1 MKHSFHIQSKSGR
14 RLLAGLFSAMILL
27 PMTSCE
33 DFLNTG
39 SSYFS
44 DSTLDNPSDTLY
56 SVVGIINKL
65 QGLSDRTILLGE
77 LRGDLSDVTEGAN
90 SDLLEIAMFN
100 VSDNNQYNAP
110 HDYYAVI
117 NNCNYFL
124 ANVDIDMKNNR
135 NEYVFRKEYAV
146 VKAYRA
152 WTYLQLA
159 LNYGKV
165 PLVTEPILT
174 QEEAD
179 REYPKMGIQEI
190 CEYFIDDLQGLE
202 SIEMPSYG
210 TIRNTDSRLFYFPIY
225 VLLGDLNLWA
235 GNYKEAAM
243 NYYSY
248 LNTRNGANV
257 GAPINTNYIMWSAND
272 LRWKSKTSSMSG
284 SGEVYT
290 ASSELVTMF
299 PGDSIPSENQYSRLN
314 DYFNSTPNN
323 EYIASV
329 APSQSLIDLSASQ
342 MYCHLTSTSDIIY
355 PPATLE
361 GLDKGDLRL
370 SSTWS
375 EADYRGVLGA
385 TGATSTKMVSNSKYD
400 SRNVRLY
407 RRTMVYLRL
416 AEALNRAGYPR
427 FAFQI
432 LSKGVNNTVIEN
444 EVIPYYAESDA
455 AWLSQFSFPNNQYVL
470 RIKASASDE
479 NTYGIHSNGSG
490 WTEYNEYY
498 VFPDD
503 TTLTAE
509 ARLAYQIE
517 KVEDLIMDEE
527 ALEFAFEGHRY
538 YDLMRVALR
547 RGEPAYLAN
556 HVYAR
561 RGASKEAEMRSF
573 ITKDLTDVNN
583 WYLSWNGEIGINY

>member
-1 MKHSFHIQSKSGR
+1 MKHSFYIQSKQGR
-14 RLLAGLFSAMILL
+14 SILAGLISAMMLL

-33 DFLNTG
+33 DFLNTE

-65 QGLSDRTILLGE
+65 QSLSDRTILLGE
-77 LRGDLSDVTEGAN
+77 LRGDLSDVTDGAN

-100 VSDNNQYNAP
+100 VSDDNQYNAP

-117 NNCNYFL
+117 NNCNYYL

-174 QEEAD
+174 QEEANRD
-179 REYPKMGIQEI
+179 YPKMGIEEI
-190 CEYFIDDLQGLE
+190 CQYFIDDLQGLE
-202 SIEMPSYG
+202 TIGVPGYG
-210 TIRNTDSRLFYFPIY
+210 TIRDTDSRLFYFPIY

-257 GAPINTNYIMWSAND
+257 GAPINMNYSMWSADD
-272 LRWKSKTSSMSG
+272 LQWKMKSLRSQGTTETYNTM
-284 SGEVYT
+284 T
-290 ASSELVTMF
+290 ELVTMF

-314 DYFNSTPNN
+314 DYFNSNQNN
-323 EYIASV
+323 NNKVSITAS
-329 APSQSLIDLSASQ
+329 QKLRDLSAAQ
-342 MYCHLTSTSDIIY
+342 VYCHMTSASNIIY

-361 GLDKGDLRL
+361 GLDRGDLRL
-370 SSTWS
+370 GTNFS
-375 EADYRGVLGA
+375 EMQRANSAVNL
-385 TGATSTKMVSNSKYD
+385 SNKLVSNSKYT

-407 RRTMVYLRL
+407 RRTMVYLRM

-427 FAFQI
+427 FAFHI
-432 LSKGVNNTVIEN
+432 LSTGVNNSVIES

-455 AWLSQFSFPNNQYVL
+455 AWLRQFNFPNNQYVL
-470 RIKASASDE
+470 RTKAEAADE

-503 TTLTAE
+503 PTLTGE

-547 RGEPAYLAN
+547 RGEPAYLAD

-561 RGASKEAEMRSF
+561 RGASNVGEMRSF
-573 ITKDLTDVNN
+573 ITKDLTEVAN
-583 WYLSWNGEIGINY
+583 WYISWNGEIGFNY

>member
-1 MKHSFHIQSKSGR
+1 MKHSFHIQSKQGR
-14 RLLAGLFSAMILL
+14 RILAGLISAMILL

-33 DFLNTG
+33 DFLNTE

-65 QGLSDRTILLGE
+65 QSLSDRTILLGE
-77 LRGDLSDVTEGAN
+77 LRGDLSDVTDGAN

-117 NNCNYFL
+117 NNCNYYL
-124 ANVDIDMKNNR
+124 ANVDIEMKNNR
-135 NEYVFRKEYAV
+135 NEYVFLKEYAV

-174 QEEAD
+174 QEEAERD
-179 REYPKMGIQEI
+179 YPKMEIQEI

-202 SIEMPSYG
+202 TIEMPGYG

-243 NYYSY
+243 NYYNY

-257 GAPINTNYIMWSAND
+257 GAPINMNYSMWSADD
-272 LRWKSKTSSMSG
+272 LRWEMKQLRLQGGNETYS
-284 SGEVYT
+284 T
-290 ASSELVTMF
+290 ATELVTMF
-299 PGDSIPSENQYSRLN
+299 PGDSIPSESQYSRLN
-314 DYFNSTPNN
+314 DYFNSNQNN
-323 EYIASV
+323 DNKASIT
-329 APSQSLIDLSASQ
+329 ASQKLRDLSAAQ
-342 MYCHLTSTSDIIY
+342 VYCHMTSASNIIY

-361 GLDKGDLRL
+361 GLDRGDLRL
-370 SSTWS
+370 TTNFTEIQRANST
-375 EADYRGVLGA
+375 
-385 TGATSTKMVSNSKYD
+385 VSLSNKLVTNEKYI

-427 FAFQI
+427 FAFKI
-432 LSKGVNNTVIEN
+432 LQSGVNNSVIEN
-444 EVIPYYAESDA
+444 EVIPSIAK
-455 AWLSQFSFPNNQYVL
+455 LS
-470 RIKASASDE
+470 I
-479 NTYGIHSNGSG
+479 
-490 WTEYNEYY
+490 
-498 VFPDD
+498 
-503 TTLTAE
+503 
-509 ARLAYQIE
+509 
-517 KVEDLIMDEE
+517 
-527 ALEFAFEGHRY
+527 FE
-538 YDLMRVALR
+538 
-547 RGEPAYLAN
+547 RGYFDSPA
-556 HVYAR
+556 
-561 RGASKEAEMRSF
+561 KRSF
-573 ITKDLTDVNN
+573 
-583 WYLSWNGEIGINY
+583 LS

>member
-1 MKHSFHIQSKSGR
+1 MKHSFHIQLKQGR
-14 RLLAGLFSAMILL
+14 RILAGLISAMMLL

-33 DFLNTG
+33 DFLNTK

-65 QGLSDRTILLGE
+65 QSLSDRTILLGE
-77 LRGDLSDVTEGAN
+77 LRGDLSDVTDGAN
-90 SDLLEIAMFN
+90 ADLLEIAMFN

-117 NNCNYFL
+117 NNCNYYL
-124 ANVDIDMKNNR
+124 ANVDIEMKNNR
-135 NEYVFRKEYAV
+135 NEYVFLKEYAV

-174 QEEAD
+174 QEEAERD
-179 REYPKMGIQEI
+179 YPKMGIQEI

-202 SIEMPSYG
+202 TIEMPGYG

-257 GAPINTNYIMWSAND
+257 GAPINTNFTRWSADD
-272 LRWKSKTSSMSG
+272 LRWEMKTSMSRG
-284 SGEVYT
+284 SGETYNAQT
-290 ASSELVTMF
+290 ELVTMF

-314 DYFNSTPNN
+314 DYFNSNQNN
-323 EYIASV
+323 DNKVSITAS
-329 APSQSLIDLSASQ
+329 QKLRDLSAAQ
-342 MYCHLTSTSDIIY
+342 VYCHMTSASNIIY

-361 GLDKGDLRL
+361 GLDRGDLRL
-370 SSTWS
+370 TTNFTEIQRANST
-375 EADYRGVLGA
+375 
-385 TGATSTKMVSNSKYD
+385 VSLSNKLVTNEKHT

-407 RRTMVYLRL
+407 RRTMVYLRM

-427 FAFQI
+427 FAFKI
-432 LSKGVNNTVIEN
+432 LQSGVNNSVIES
-444 EVIPYYAESDA
+444 EVIPYYTESDA
-455 AWLSQFSFPNNQYVL
+455 AWLRQFSFPNNQYVL
-470 RIKASASDE
+470 RTRASAADE

-503 TTLTAE
+503 STLNAE

-547 RGEPAYLAN
+547 RGDPAYLAN

-573 ITKDLTDVNN
+573 ITKDLTQVAN
-583 WYLSWNGEIGINY
+583 WYISWNGEIGFNY

>member
-1 MKHSFHIQSKSGR
+1 MKHSFHIQSKPGR
-14 RLLAGLFSAMILL
+14 SLLVGLLSALILL

-33 DFLNTG
+33 DFLNPE

-56 SVVGIINKL
+56 SVVGVINKL
-65 QGLSDRTILLGE
+65 QSLSDRTILLGE
-77 LRGDLSDVTEGAN
+77 LRGDLSDVTDGAN

-100 VSDNNQYNAP
+100 VSDDNQYNAP

-117 NNCNYFL
+117 NNCNYYL

-146 VKAYRA
+146 IKAYRA

-174 QEEAD
+174 QEEAERD
-179 REYPKMGIQEI
+179 YPKLGIQEI
-190 CEYFIDDLQGLE
+190 CQYFIDDLQGLE
-202 SIEMPSYG
+202 TIEMPSYG

-257 GAPINTNYIMWSAND
+257 GAPINTNYTMWSADD
-272 LRWKSKTSSMSG
+272 LRWEMKQRMSLG
-284 SGEVYT
+284 SGETYNT
-290 ASSELVTMF
+290 STELVTMF

-314 DYFNSTPNN
+314 DYFNSNQNN
-323 EYIASV
+323 DNKVSITAS
-329 APSQSLIDLSASQ
+329 QKLRDLSAAQ
-342 MYCHLTSTSDIIY
+342 VYCHMTSASNIIY
-355 PPATLE
+355 PPASLE
-361 GLDKGDLRL
+361 GLDRGDLRL
-370 SSTWS
+370 STNWT
-375 EADYRGVLGA
+375 EREGGNGA
-385 TGATSTKMVSNSKYD
+385 MGSDVKMVSNSKYT

-427 FAFQI
+427 FAFHI
-432 LSKGVNNTVIEN
+432 LSTGVNNSVIEN
-444 EVIPYYAESDA
+444 EVIPYYAEGDA
-455 AWLSQFSFPNNQYVL
+455 AWLRQFNFPNNQYVL
-470 RIKASASDE
+470 RTKADASDE

-498 VFPDD
+498 QFPDD
-503 TTLTAE
+503 STLTAE

-547 RGEPAYLAN
+547 RGESAYLAD

-561 RGASKEAEMRSF
+561 RGASRTEDMRSF

-583 WYLSWNGEIGINY
+583 WYISWNGELGINY

>member
-1 MKHSFHIQSKSGR
+1 MKHSFYIQSKQGR
-14 RLLAGLFSAMILL
+14 SILAGLISAMMLL

-33 DFLNTG
+33 DFLNTE

-65 QGLSDRTILLGE
+65 QSLSDRTILLGE
-77 LRGDLSDVTEGAN
+77 LRGDLSDVTDGAN

-100 VSDNNQYNAP
+100 VSDDNQYNAP

-117 NNCNYFL
+117 NNCNYYL

-174 QEEAD
+174 QEEANRD
-179 REYPKMGIQEI
+179 YPKMGIEEI
-190 CEYFIDDLQGLE
+190 CQYFIEDLQGLE
-202 SIEMPSYG
+202 TIGVPGYG
-210 TIRNTDSRLFYFPIY
+210 TIRDTDSRLFYFPIY

-257 GAPINTNYIMWSAND
+257 GAPINMNYSMWSADD
-272 LRWKSKTSSMSG
+272 LQWKMKSLRSQGTTETFNTM
-284 SGEVYT
+284 T
-290 ASSELVTMF
+290 ELVTMF

-314 DYFNSTPNN
+314 DYFNSNQNN
-323 EYIASV
+323 NNKVSITAS
-329 APSQSLIDLSASQ
+329 QKLRDLSAAQ
-342 MYCHLTSTSDIIY
+342 VYCHMTSASNIIY

-361 GLDKGDLRL
+361 GLDRGDLRL
-370 SSTWS
+370 GTNFS
-375 EADYRGVLGA
+375 EMQRANSAVNL
-385 TGATSTKMVSNSKYD
+385 SNKLVSNSKYT

-407 RRTMVYLRL
+407 RRTMVYLRM

-427 FAFQI
+427 FAFHI
-432 LSKGVNNTVIEN
+432 LSTGVNNSVIES

-455 AWLSQFSFPNNQYVL
+455 AWLRQFNFPNNQYVL
-470 RIKASASDE
+470 RTKASAADE

-498 VFPDD
+498 QYPDD
-503 TTLTAE
+503 STLTAE

-547 RGEPAYLAN
+547 RGEPAYLAD

-561 RGASKEAEMRSF
+561 RGASNAAEMRSF
-573 ITKDLTDVNN
+573 ITKDLTEVAN
-583 WYLSWNGEIGINY
+583 WYISWNGEIGFNY

>member
-1 MKHSFHIQSKSGR
+1 MKHSFHIQSKPGR
-14 RLLAGLFSAMILL
+14 SLLVGLFSALILL

-33 DFLNTG
+33 DFLNPK

-65 QGLSDRTILLGE
+65 QSLSDRTILLGE
-77 LRGDLSDVTEGAN
+77 LRGDLSDVTDGAN
-90 SDLLEIAMFN
+90 ADLLEIAMFN

-110 HDYYAVI
+110 QDYYAVI

-146 VKAYRA
+146 IKGYRA

-159 LNYGKV
+159 LNYGRV

-174 QEEAD
+174 QEEAERD
-179 REYPKMGIQEI
+179 YPKMGIQEI

-202 SIEMPSYG
+202 TIEMPGYG

-257 GAPINTNYIMWSAND
+257 GAPINTNFTRWSADN
-272 LRWKSKTSSMSG
+272 LRWEVKTSMSG
-284 SGEVYT
+284 GSGEKYNAQT
-290 ASSELVTMF
+290 ELVTMF
-299 PGDSIPSENQYSRLN
+299 PGDSIPSESQYSRLN
-314 DYFNSTPNN
+314 DYFNSNQNN
-323 EYIASV
+323 DNKVSITAS
-329 APSQSLIDLSASQ
+329 QKLRDLSAAQ
-342 MYCHLTSTSDIIY
+342 VYCHMTSASNIIY

-361 GLDKGDLRL
+361 GLDRGDLRL
-370 SSTWS
+370 TTNFTEIQRANST
-375 EADYRGVLGA
+375 
-385 TGATSTKMVSNSKYD
+385 VSLSNKLVTNEKHT

-407 RRTMVYLRL
+407 RRTMVYLRM

-427 FAFQI
+427 FAFHI
-432 LSKGVNNTVIEN
+432 LSTGVNNSVIEN
-444 EVIPYYAESDA
+444 EVIPFYSEADA
-455 AWLSQFSFPNNQYVL
+455 AWLRQFNFPNNQYVL
-470 RIKASASDE
+470 RTKAEGADE

-503 TTLTAE
+503 STLTAE

-547 RGEPAYLAN
+547 RGEPAYLAD

-561 RGASKEAEMRSF
+561 RGASHEAEMRSF

-583 WYLSWNGEIGINY
+583 WYISWNGELGINY

>member
-1 MKHSFHIQSKSGR
+1 MKHSFYIQSKQGR
-14 RLLAGLFSAMILL
+14 SILAGLISAMMLL

-33 DFLNTG
+33 DFLNTE

-65 QGLSDRTILLGE
+65 QSLSDRTILLGE
-77 LRGDLSDVTEGAN
+77 LRGDLSDVTDGAN

-100 VSDNNQYNAP
+100 VSDDNQYNAP

-117 NNCNYFL
+117 NNCNYYL

-174 QEEAD
+174 QEEANRD
-179 REYPKMGIQEI
+179 YPKMGIEEI
-190 CEYFIDDLQGLE
+190 CQYFIDDLQGLE
-202 SIEMPSYG
+202 TIGVPGYG
-210 TIRNTDSRLFYFPIY
+210 TIRDTDSRLFYFPIY

-257 GAPINTNYIMWSAND
+257 GAPINMNYSMWSADD
-272 LRWKSKTSSMSG
+272 LQWKMKSLRSQGTTETYNTM
-284 SGEVYT
+284 T
-290 ASSELVTMF
+290 ELVTMF

-314 DYFNSTPNN
+314 DYFNSNQNN
-323 EYIASV
+323 NNKVSITAS
-329 APSQSLIDLSASQ
+329 QKLRDLSAAQ
-342 MYCHLTSTSDIIY
+342 VYCHMTSASNIIY

-361 GLDKGDLRL
+361 GLDRGDLRL
-370 SSTWS
+370 GTNFS
-375 EADYRGVLGA
+375 EMQRANSAVNL
-385 TGATSTKMVSNSKYD
+385 SNKLVSNSKYT

-407 RRTMVYLRL
+407 RRTMVYLRM

-427 FAFQI
+427 FAFHI
-432 LSKGVNNTVIEN
+432 LSTGVNNSVIES

-455 AWLSQFSFPNNQYVL
+455 AWLRQFNFPNNQYVL
-470 RIKASASDE
+470 RTKAEASDE

-503 TTLTAE
+503 PTLTGE

-547 RGEPAYLAN
+547 RGEPAYLAD

-561 RGASKEAEMRSF
+561 RGASNAAEMRSF
-573 ITKDLTDVNN
+573 ITKDLTEVAN
-583 WYLSWNGEIGINY
+583 WYISWNGEIGFNY

>member
-1 MKHSFHIQSKSGR
+1 MKHSFHIQSKPGR
-14 RLLAGLFSAMILL
+14 SLLVGLFSALILL

-33 DFLNTG
+33 DFLNPK

-56 SVVGIINKL
+56 SVVGVINKL
-65 QGLSDRTILLGE
+65 QSLSDRTILLGE

-146 VKAYRA
+146 IKGYRA

-159 LNYGKV
+159 LNYGRV

-174 QEEAD
+174 QEEAERD
-179 REYPKMGIQEI
+179 YPKMGIQEI

-202 SIEMPSYG
+202 TIEMPGYG

-243 NYYSY
+243 NYYNY

-257 GAPINTNYIMWSAND
+257 GAPINTNFTRWSADD
-272 LRWKSKTSSMSG
+272 LRWEMKTSMSG
-284 SGEVYT
+284 GSGETYNAQT
-290 ASSELVTMF
+290 ELVTMF
-299 PGDSIPSENQYSRLN
+299 PGDSIPSESQYSRLN
-314 DYFNSTPNN
+314 DYFNSTANN
-323 EYIASV
+323 DNVASIA
-329 APSQSLIDLSASQ
+329 ASQKLRDLSAAQ
-342 MYCHLTSTSDIIY
+342 VYCHLTSASNILY
-355 PPATLE
+355 PPQTLE
-361 GLDKGDLRL
+361 GLDRGDLRL
-370 SSTWS
+370 SSNWT
-375 EADYRGVLGA
+375 EREGVNGA
-385 TGATSTKMVSNSKYD
+385 MGSGIKMVSNSKYT

-427 FAFQI
+427 FAFHI
-432 LSKGVNNTVIEN
+432 LSTGVNNSVIES
-444 EVIPYYAESDA
+444 EVIPYYTESDA
-455 AWLSQFSFPNNQYVL
+455 AWLRQFNFPNNQYVL
-470 RIKASASDE
+470 RTKAEGADE

-503 TTLTAE
+503 STLNAE
-509 ARLAYQIE
+509 ARLAYQIQA
-517 KVEDLIMDEE
+517 VEDLIMDEE

-547 RGEPAYLAN
+547 RGEPTYLAD

-561 RGASKEAEMRSF
+561 RGASRTEEMRSF

-583 WYLSWNGEIGINY
+583 WYISWNGELGVNY

>member
-1 MKHSFHIQSKSGR
+1 MKHSFHIQSKPSR
-14 RLLAGLFSAMILL
+14 SLLVGLLSALILL

-33 DFLNTG
+33 DFLNTE

-44 DSTLDNPSDTLY
+44 DSTLDNPTDTLY
-56 SVVGIINKL
+56 SVVGVINKL
-65 QGLSDRTILLGE
+65 QSLSDRTILLGE
-77 LRGDLSDVTEGAN
+77 LRGDLSDVTDGAN

-100 VSDNNQYNAP
+100 VSDDNQYNAP

-146 VKAYRA
+146 IKAYRA

-174 QEEAD
+174 QEEAERD
-179 REYPKMGIQEI
+179 YPKLGIQEI
-190 CEYFIDDLQGLE
+190 CQYFIDDLQGLE
-202 SIEMPSYG
+202 TIEMPSYG

-243 NYYSY
+243 NYYNY

-257 GAPINTNYIMWSAND
+257 GAPINTNFTRWSADD
-272 LRWKSKTSSMSG
+272 LRWEVKTSMSG
-284 SGEVYT
+284 GSGEKYNAQT
-290 ASSELVTMF
+290 ELVTMF
-299 PGDSIPSENQYSRLN
+299 PGDSIPSESQYSRLN
-314 DYFNSTPNN
+314 DYFNSNQNN
-323 EYIASV
+323 DNKVSITAS
-329 APSQSLIDLSASQ
+329 QKLRDLSAAQ
-342 MYCHLTSTSDIIY
+342 VYCHMTSASNIIY

-361 GLDKGDLRL
+361 GLDRGDLRL
-370 SSTWS
+370 TTNFTEIQRANST
-375 EADYRGVLGA
+375 
-385 TGATSTKMVSNSKYD
+385 VSLSNKLVTNEKYT

-407 RRTMVYLRL
+407 RRTMVYLRM

-427 FAFQI
+427 FAFHI
-432 LSKGVNNTVIEN
+432 LSTGVNNSVIEN
-444 EVIPYYAESDA
+444 EVIPYYAEGDV
-455 AWLSQFSFPNNQYVL
+455 AWLRQFNFPNNQYVL
-470 RIKASASDE
+470 RTKADASDE

-503 TTLTAE
+503 STLNAE

-547 RGEPAYLAN
+547 RGEPAYLAD

-561 RGASKEAEMRSF
+561 RGASRTEDMRSF

-583 WYLSWNGEIGINY
+583 WYISWNGELGINY

>member
-1 MKHSFHIQSKSGR
+1 MKHSFHIQSKPGR
-14 RLLAGLFSAMILL
+14 SFFVGLLSALILL

-33 DFLNTG
+33 DFLNPK

-65 QGLSDRTILLGE
+65 QSLSDRTILLGE
-77 LRGDLSDVTEGAN
+77 LRGDLSDVTDGAN
-90 SDLLEIAMFN
+90 ADLLEIAMFN

-146 VKAYRA
+146 IKGYRA

-159 LNYGKV
+159 LNYGRV

-174 QEEAD
+174 QEEAERD
-179 REYPKMGIQEI
+179 YPKMGIQEI

-202 SIEMPSYG
+202 TIEMPGYG

-243 NYYSY
+243 NYYNY

-257 GAPINTNYIMWSAND
+257 GAPINTNFTRWSASD
-272 LRWKSKTSSMSG
+272 LRWEMKTSMSSG
-284 SGEVYT
+284 SGETYNAQT
-290 ASSELVTMF
+290 ELVTMF
-299 PGDSIPSENQYSRLN
+299 PGDSIPSESQYSRLN
-314 DYFNSTPNN
+314 DYFNSNQNN
-323 EYIASV
+323 DNKVSITAS
-329 APSQSLIDLSASQ
+329 QKLRDLSAAQ
-342 MYCHLTSTSDIIY
+342 VYCHMTSASNIIY

-361 GLDKGDLRL
+361 GLDRGDLRL
-370 SSTWS
+370 TTNFTEIQRANST
-375 EADYRGVLGA
+375 
-385 TGATSTKMVSNSKYD
+385 VSLSNKLVTNEKHT

-427 FAFQI
+427 FAFKI
-432 LSKGVNNTVIEN
+432 LQSGVNNSVIEN
-444 EVIPYYAESDA
+444 EVIPFYSEADA
-455 AWLSQFSFPNNQYVL
+455 AWLRQFNFPNNQYVL
-470 RIKASASDE
+470 RTKAEGADE

-503 TTLTAE
+503 STLNAE
-509 ARLAYQIE
+509 ARLAYQIQA
-517 KVEDLIMDEE
+517 VEDLIMDEE

-547 RGEPAYLAN
+547 RGEPAYLAD

-561 RGASKEAEMRSF
+561 RGASHEAEMRSF

-583 WYLSWNGEIGINY
+583 WYISWNGELGVNY

>member
-1 MKHSFHIQSKSGR
+1 MKHSFYIQSKQGR
-14 RLLAGLFSAMILL
+14 SILAGLISAMMLL

-33 DFLNTG
+33 DFLNTE

-65 QGLSDRTILLGE
+65 QSLSDRTILLGE
-77 LRGDLSDVTEGAN
+77 LRGDLSDVTDGAN

-100 VSDNNQYNAP
+100 VSDDNQYNAP

-117 NNCNYFL
+117 NNCNYYL

-174 QEEAD
+174 QEEANRD
-179 REYPKMGIQEI
+179 YPKMGIEEI
-190 CEYFIDDLQGLE
+190 CQYFIDDLQGLE
-202 SIEMPSYG
+202 TIGVPGYG
-210 TIRNTDSRLFYFPIY
+210 TIRDTDSRLFYFPIY
-225 VLLGDLNLWA
+225 VLLGDFHLWA

-257 GAPINTNYIMWSAND
+257 GTPINTNFTRWSADN
-272 LRWKSKTSSMSG
+272 LRWEVKTSMSG
-284 SGEVYT
+284 GSGEKYNAQT
-290 ASSELVTMF
+290 ELVTMF
-299 PGDSIPSENQYSRLN
+299 PGDSIPSESQYSRLN
-314 DYFNSTPNN
+314 DYFNSNQNN
-323 EYIASV
+323 DKKVSITAS
-329 APSQSLIDLSASQ
+329 QKLRDLSAAQ
-342 MYCHLTSTSDIIY
+342 VYCHMTSASNIIY

-361 GLDKGDLRL
+361 GLDRGDLRL
-370 SSTWS
+370 GTNFS
-375 EADYRGVLGA
+375 EMQRANSAVNL
-385 TGATSTKMVSNSKYD
+385 SNKLVSNSKYT

-407 RRTMVYLRL
+407 RRTMVYLRM

-427 FAFQI
+427 FAFHI
-432 LSKGVNNTVIEN
+432 LSTGVNNSVIES

-455 AWLSQFSFPNNQYVL
+455 AWLRQFNFPNNQYVL
-470 RIKASASDE
+470 RTKASAADE

-503 TTLTAE
+503 STLTDK

-527 ALEFAFEGHRY
+527 ALEFAFEGHRF

-547 RGEPAYLAN
+547 RGEPTYLAD

-561 RGASKEAEMRSF
+561 RGASHAAEMRSF
-573 ITKDLTDVNN
+573 ITKDLTQEAN
-583 WYLSWNGEIGINY
+583 WYISWNGEIGFNY

>member
-1 MKHSFHIQSKSGR
+1 MKHSFYIQSKQGR
-14 RLLAGLFSAMILL
+14 SILAGLISAMMLL

-33 DFLNTG
+33 DFLNTE

-65 QGLSDRTILLGE
+65 QSLSDRTILLGE
-77 LRGDLSDVTEGAN
+77 LRGDLSDVTDGAN

-117 NNCNYFL
+117 NNCNYYL

-174 QEEAD
+174 QEEANRD
-179 REYPKMGIQEI
+179 YPKMGIEEI
-190 CEYFIDDLQGLE
+190 CQYFIDDLQGLE
-202 SIEMPSYG
+202 TIGVPGYG
-210 TIRNTDSRLFYFPIY
+210 TIRDTDSRLFYFPIY

-257 GAPINTNYIMWSAND
+257 GAPINTNFTRWSADN
-272 LRWKSKTSSMSG
+272 LRWEVKTSMSG
-284 SGEVYT
+284 GSGEKYNAQT
-290 ASSELVTMF
+290 ELVTMF
-299 PGDSIPSENQYSRLN
+299 PGDSIPSESQYSRLN
-314 DYFNSTPNN
+314 DYFNSNQNN
-323 EYIASV
+323 NNKVSITAS
-329 APSQSLIDLSASQ
+329 QKLRDLSAAQ
-342 MYCHLTSTSDIIY
+342 VYCHMTSASNIIY

-361 GLDKGDLRL
+361 GLDRGDLRL
-370 SSTWS
+370 GTNFS
-375 EADYRGVLGA
+375 EMQRANSAVNL
-385 TGATSTKMVSNSKYD
+385 SNKLVSNSKYT

-407 RRTMVYLRL
+407 RRTMVYLRM

-427 FAFQI
+427 FAFHI
-432 LSKGVNNTVIEN
+432 LSTGVNNSVIES

-455 AWLSQFSFPNNQYVL
+455 AWLRQFNFPNNQYVL
-470 RIKASASDE
+470 RTKASAADE

-503 TTLTAE
+503 TTLTDE

-527 ALEFAFEGHRY
+527 ALEFAFEGHRF

-547 RGEPAYLAN
+547 RGEPAYLAD

-561 RGASKEAEMRSF
+561 RGASNAGEMRSF
-573 ITKDLTDVNN
+573 ITKDLTQVAN
-583 WYLSWNGEIGINY
+583 WYISWNGEIGFNY

>member
-1 MKHSFHIQSKSGR
+1 MKHSFYIQSKQGR
-14 RLLAGLFSAMILL
+14 SILAGLISAMMLL

-33 DFLNTG
+33 DFLNTE

-65 QGLSDRTILLGE
+65 QSLSDRTILLGE
-77 LRGDLSDVTEGAN
+77 LRGDLSDVTDGAN

-100 VSDNNQYNAP
+100 VSDDNQYNAP

-117 NNCNYFL
+117 NNCNYYL

-174 QEEAD
+174 QEEANRD
-179 REYPKMGIQEI
+179 YPKMGIEEI
-190 CEYFIDDLQGLE
+190 CQYFIEDLQGLE
-202 SIEMPSYG
+202 TIGVPGYG
-210 TIRNTDSRLFYFPIY
+210 TIRDTDSRLFYFPIY

-257 GAPINTNYIMWSAND
+257 GAPINMNYSMWSADD
-272 LRWKSKTSSMSG
+272 LQWKMKSLRSQGTTETYNTM
-284 SGEVYT
+284 T
-290 ASSELVTMF
+290 ELVTMF

-314 DYFNSTPNN
+314 DYFNSNQNN
-323 EYIASV
+323 NNKVSITAS
-329 APSQSLIDLSASQ
+329 QKLRDLSAAQ
-342 MYCHLTSTSDIIY
+342 VYCHMTSASNIIY

-361 GLDKGDLRL
+361 GLDRGDLRL
-370 SSTWS
+370 GTNFS
-375 EADYRGVLGA
+375 EMQRANSAVNL
-385 TGATSTKMVSNSKYD
+385 SNKLVSNSKYT

-407 RRTMVYLRL
+407 RRTMVYLRM

-427 FAFQI
+427 FAFHI
-432 LSKGVNNTVIEN
+432 LSTGVNNSVIES

-455 AWLSQFSFPNNQYVL
+455 AWLRQFNFPNNQYVL
-470 RIKASASDE
+470 RTKASAADE

-498 VFPDD
+498 QYPDD
-503 TTLTAE
+503 STLTAE

-547 RGEPAYLAN
+547 RGEPAYLAD

-561 RGASKEAEMRSF
+561 RGASNAAEMRSF
-573 ITKDLTDVNN
+573 ITKDLTEVAN
-583 WYLSWNGEIGINY
+583 WYISWNGEIGFNY

>member
-1 MKHSFHIQSKSGR
+1 MKHSFHIQSKQGR
-14 RLLAGLFSAMILL
+14 RILAGLISAMILL

-33 DFLNTG
+33 DFLNTE

-65 QGLSDRTILLGE
+65 QSLSDRTILLGE
-77 LRGDLSDVTEGAN
+77 LRGDLSDVTDGAN

-117 NNCNYFL
+117 NNCNYYL
-124 ANVDIDMKNNR
+124 ANVDIEMKNNR
-135 NEYVFRKEYAV
+135 NEYVFLKEYAV

-174 QEEAD
+174 QEQAD
-179 REYPKMGIQEI
+179 RDYPKMGIEDI
-190 CEYFIDDLQGLE
+190 CQFFIDDLQGLE
-202 SIEMPSYG
+202 TVGVPAYG
-210 TIRNTDSRLFYFPIY
+210 TIRDTDSRLFYFPIY

-243 NYYSY
+243 NYYNY

-257 GAPINTNYIMWSAND
+257 GAPINMNYCMWSADD
-272 LRWKSKTSSMSG
+272 LRWEMKQLRTQGGNETYS
-284 SGEVYT
+284 T
-290 ASSELVTMF
+290 ATELVTMF
-299 PGDSIPSENQYSRLN
+299 PGDSIPSESQYSRLN
-314 DYFNSTPNN
+314 DYFNSNQNN
-323 EYIASV
+323 DNKASIT
-329 APSQSLIDLSASQ
+329 ASQKLRDLSAAQ
-342 MYCHLTSTSDIIY
+342 VYCHMTSASNIVY

-361 GLDKGDLRL
+361 GLDRGDLRL
-370 SSTWS
+370 TTNFS
-375 EADYRGVLGA
+375 EKQRTNGPADL
-385 TGATSTKMVSNSKYD
+385 STKMVSNSKYT

-407 RRTMVYLRL
+407 RRTMIYLRM

-427 FAFQI
+427 FAFHI
-432 LSKGVNNTVIEN
+432 LSTGVNNTVIEN
-444 EVIPYYAESDA
+444 EVIPYYGESDA
-455 AWLSQFSFPNNQYVL
+455 AWLRQFNFPNNQYVL
-470 RIKASASDE
+470 RTKASAADE

-498 VFPDD
+498 QFPDD
-503 TTLTAE
+503 STLTAE

-527 ALEFAFEGHRY
+527 ALEFAFEGHRF

-547 RGEPAYLAN
+547 RGEPTYLAD

-561 RGASKEAEMRSF
+561 RGASHAAEMRSF
-573 ITKDLTDVNN
+573 ITKDLTQEAN
-583 WYLSWNGEIGINY
+583 WYISWNGEIGFNY

>member
-1 MKHSFHIQSKSGR
+1 MKHSFHIQSKQGR
-14 RLLAGLFSAMILL
+14 RILAGLISAMILL

-33 DFLNTG
+33 DFLNTE

-65 QGLSDRTILLGE
+65 QSLSDRTILLGE
-77 LRGDLSDVTEGAN
+77 LRGDLSDVTDGAN

-117 NNCNYFL
+117 NNCNYYL
-124 ANVDIDMKNNR
+124 ANVDTEMKNNR

-174 QEEAD
+174 QEQAD
-179 REYPKMGIQEI
+179 RDYPKMGIEDI
-190 CEYFIDDLQGLE
+190 CQYFIEDLQGLE
-202 SIEMPSYG
+202 TIGVPGYG

-225 VLLGDLNLWA
+225 VLLGDLHLWA

-257 GAPINTNYIMWSAND
+257 GAPINMISSMWSADD
-272 LRWKSKTSSMSG
+272 LQWKMKSLRSQGATETYSAA
-284 SGEVYT
+284 T
-290 ASSELVTMF
+290 ELVTMF

-314 DYFNSTPNN
+314 DYFNSNQNN
-323 EYIASV
+323 NNKVSITAS
-329 APSQSLIDLSASQ
+329 QKLRDLSAAQ
-342 MYCHLTSTSDIIY
+342 VYCHMTSASNIIY

-361 GLDKGDLRL
+361 GLDRGDLRL
-370 SSTWS
+370 TTNFTEIQRANST
-375 EADYRGVLGA
+375 
-385 TGATSTKMVSNSKYD
+385 VSLSNKLVTNEKHT

-407 RRTMVYLRL
+407 RRTMVYLRM

-427 FAFQI
+427 FAFHI
-432 LSKGVNNTVIEN
+432 LSTGVNNSVIEN
-444 EVIPYYAESDA
+444 EVIPYYAEGDA
-455 AWLSQFSFPNNQYVL
+455 AWLRQFNFPNNQYVL
-470 RIKASASDE
+470 RTKADASDE

-503 TTLTAE
+503 STLNAE

-547 RGEPAYLAN
+547 RGEPAYLAD

-561 RGASKEAEMRSF
+561 RGASRTEDMRSF

-583 WYLSWNGEIGINY
+583 WYISWNGELGINY

>member
-14 RLLAGLFSAMILL
+14 RLLAGLLSAMILL

-33 DFLNTG
+33 DFLNTN

-65 QGLSDRTILLGE
+65 QSLSDRTILLGE
-77 LRGDLSDVTEGAN
+77 LRGDLSDVTDAAN
-90 SDLLEIAMFN
+90 ADLLEIAMFN
-100 VSDNNQYNAP
+100 VSDNNPYNAP

-179 REYPKMGIQEI
+179 REYQKMGIQEI

-225 VLLGDLNLWA
+225 LLLGDLNLWA

-243 NYYSY
+243 NYYNY
-248 LNTRNGANV
+248 LSTRNGTNV
-257 GAPINTNYIMWSAND
+257 AYPTGLLYTMWSSTD
-272 LRWKSKTSSMSG
+272 LRWMNKSLRIS
-284 SGEVYT
+284 SGEVYS
-290 ASSELVTMF
+290 ASSELITMF

-323 EYIASV
+323 EYMASV
-329 APSQSLIDLSASQ
+329 VPSQSLIDLSASQ
-342 MYCHLTSTSDIIY
+342 VYCHLTSASNVVY
-355 PPATLE
+355 PPNTLE
-361 GLDKGDLRL
+361 GMDRGDLRL
-370 SSTWS
+370 SSSWS
-375 EADYRGVLGA
+375 ESDYHGMIGA
-385 TGATSTKMVSNSKYD
+385 TGAASTKMVTNSKYD
-400 SRNVRLY
+400 SRNVHLY
-407 RRTMVYLRL
+407 RRTMVYLRM

-427 FAFQI
+427 FAYQI
-432 LSKGVNNTVIEN
+432 LETGVNNTVIEN
-444 EVIPYYAESDA
+444 QVIPYYSEDDA
-455 AWLSQFSFPNNQYVL
+455 AWLRQFNFPNNMYVL
-470 RIKASASDE
+470 RTMADASDE
-479 NTYGIHSNGSG
+479 NTMGIHSKGSG
-490 WTEYNEYY
+490 WTEHNEYY
-498 VFPDD
+498 TFPDD
-503 TTLTAE
+503 TTLTDAQ
-509 ARLAYQIE
+509 RLAYQIE

-547 RGEPAYLAN
+547 RGEPAYLAD

-561 RGASKEAEMRSF
+561 RGVSKEAEMRSF
-573 ITKDLTDVNN
+573 ITKDLTQVAN
-583 WYLSWNGEIGINY
+583 WYLSWNGEIGMNY

>member
-1 MKHSFHIQSKSGR
+1 
-14 RLLAGLFSAMILL
+14 
-27 PMTSCE
+27 
-33 DFLNTG
+33 
-39 SSYFS
+39 
-44 DSTLDNPSDTLY
+44 
-56 SVVGIINKL
+56 
-65 QGLSDRTILLGE
+65 
-77 LRGDLSDVTEGAN
+77 
-90 SDLLEIAMFN
+90 
-100 VSDNNQYNAP
+100 
-110 HDYYAVI
+110 
-117 NNCNYFL
+117 
-124 ANVDIDMKNNR
+124 MKNNR

-146 VKAYRA
+146 IKGYRA

-159 LNYGKV
+159 LNYGRV

-174 QEEAD
+174 QEEAERD
-179 REYPKMGIQEI
+179 YPKMGIQEI

-202 SIEMPSYG
+202 TIEMPGYG

-257 GAPINTNYIMWSAND
+257 GAPINTNFTRWSADN
-272 LRWKSKTSSMSG
+272 LRWEVKTSMSG
-284 SGEVYT
+284 GSGEKYNAQT
-290 ASSELVTMF
+290 ELVTMF
-299 PGDSIPSENQYSRLN
+299 PGDSIPSESQYSRLN
-314 DYFNSTPNN
+314 DYFNSNQNN
-323 EYIASV
+323 DNKVSITAS
-329 APSQSLIDLSASQ
+329 QKLRDLSAAQ
-342 MYCHLTSTSDIIY
+342 VYCHMTSASNIIY

-361 GLDKGDLRL
+361 GLDRGDLRL
-370 SSTWS
+370 TTNFTEIQRANST
-375 EADYRGVLGA
+375 
-385 TGATSTKMVSNSKYD
+385 VSLSNKLVTNEKHT

-407 RRTMVYLRL
+407 RRTMVYLRM

-427 FAFQI
+427 FAFHI
-432 LSKGVNNTVIEN
+432 LSTGVNNSVIEN
-444 EVIPYYAESDA
+444 EVIPFYSEADA
-455 AWLSQFSFPNNQYVL
+455 AWLRQFNFPNNQYVL
-470 RIKASASDE
+470 RTKAEGADE

-503 TTLTAE
+503 STLNAE
-509 ARLAYQIE
+509 ARLAYQIQA
-517 KVEDLIMDEE
+517 VEDLIMDEE

-547 RGEPAYLAN
+547 RGEPAYLAD

-561 RGASKEAEMRSF
+561 RGASHEAEMRSF

-583 WYLSWNGEIGINY
+583 WYISWNGELGINY

>member
-1 MKHSFHIQSKSGR
+1 MKHSFHIQSKQGR
-14 RLLAGLFSAMILL
+14 RILAGLISAMILL

-33 DFLNTG
+33 DFLNTE

-65 QGLSDRTILLGE
+65 QSLSDRTILLGE
-77 LRGDLSDVTEGAN
+77 LRGDLSDVTDGAN

-117 NNCNYFL
+117 NNCNYYL
-124 ANVDIDMKNNR
+124 ANVDIEMKNNR
-135 NEYVFRKEYAV
+135 NEYVFLKEYAV

-174 QEEAD
+174 QEQAD
-179 REYPKMGIQEI
+179 RDYPKMGIEDI
-190 CEYFIDDLQGLE
+190 CQFFIDDLQGLE
-202 SIEMPSYG
+202 TVGVPAYG
-210 TIRNTDSRLFYFPIY
+210 TIRDTDSRLFYFPIY

-243 NYYSY
+243 NYYNY

-257 GAPINTNYIMWSAND
+257 GAPINMNYSMWSADD
-272 LRWKSKTSSMSG
+272 LRWEMKQLRSQGGNETYS
-284 SGEVYT
+284 T
-290 ASSELVTMF
+290 ATELVTMF
-299 PGDSIPSENQYSRLN
+299 PGDSIPSESQYSRLN
-314 DYFNSTPNN
+314 DYFNSNQNN
-323 EYIASV
+323 DNKASIT
-329 APSQSLIDLSASQ
+329 ASQKLRDLSAAQ
-342 MYCHLTSTSDIIY
+342 VYCHMTSASNIVY

-361 GLDKGDLRL
+361 GLDRGDLRL
-370 SSTWS
+370 TTNFSEIQRANST
-375 EADYRGVLGA
+375 
-385 TGATSTKMVSNSKYD
+385 VSLSNKLVTNEKYT

-407 RRTMVYLRL
+407 RRTMVYLRM

-427 FAFQI
+427 FAFHI
-432 LSKGVNNTVIEN
+432 LSTGVNNTVIEN
-444 EVIPYYAESDA
+444 EVIPYYGESDA
-455 AWLSQFSFPNNQYVL
+455 AWLRQFNFPNNQYVL
-470 RIKASASDE
+470 RTKASAADE

-498 VFPDD
+498 QFPDD
-503 TTLTAE
+503 STLTAE

-527 ALEFAFEGHRY
+527 ALEFAFEGHRF

-547 RGEPAYLAN
+547 RGEPTYLAD

-561 RGASKEAEMRSF
+561 RGASHAAEMRSF
-573 ITKDLTDVNN
+573 ITKDLTQEAN
-583 WYLSWNGEIGINY
+583 WYISWNGEIGFNY

>member
-1 MKHSFHIQSKSGR
+1 MKHSFHIQSKHGR
-14 RLLAGLFSAMILL
+14 RILTALFSAMMLL

-33 DFLNTG
+33 DFLNTE

-65 QGLSDRTILLGE
+65 QSLSDRTILLGE
-77 LRGDLSDVTEGAN
+77 LRGDLSDVTDATN

-100 VSDNNQYNAP
+100 VSDDNQYNAP

-135 NEYVFRKEYAV
+135 NEYVFRKEYAA

-152 WTYLQLA
+152 CTYLQLA

-174 QEEAD
+174 QEEAN
-179 REYPKMGIQEI
+179 REYQKMGIQEI
-190 CEYFIDDLQGLE
+190 CQYFIDDLQGLE
-202 SIEMPSYG
+202 SIGVPSYG
-210 TIRNTDSRLFYFPIY
+210 TIRNTDSRLFYFPIH
-225 VLLGDLNLWA
+225 VLLGDLHLWA

-243 NYYSY
+243 NYYNY
-248 LNTRNGANV
+248 LSTRNGTNV
-257 GAPINTNYIMWSAND
+257 AYPTDLLYTMWSSTD
-272 LRWKSKTSSMSG
+272 LRWMNKSSRIS
-284 SGEVYT
+284 SGEVYSAT
-290 ASSELVTMF
+290 SELITMF
-299 PGDSIPSENQYSRLN
+299 PGDSIPSENQYSRLS

-323 EYIASV
+323 EYMVSIV
-329 APSQSLIDLSASQ
+329 PSQSLIDLSASQ
-342 MYCHLTSTSDIIY
+342 VYCHLTSASNVVY
-355 PPATLE
+355 PPNTLE
-361 GLDKGDLRL
+361 GLDRGDLRL
-370 SSTWS
+370 SASWS
-375 EADYRGVLGA
+375 ESDYYGMLGA
-385 TGATSTKMVSNSKYD
+385 IGASSTKMVSNSKYN
-400 SRNVRLY
+400 SRNVHLY
-407 RRTMVYLRL
+407 RRTMVYLRM

-432 LSKGVNNTVIEN
+432 LETGVNNSVIEN
-444 EVIPYYAESDA
+444 QVIPYYSEADA
-455 AWLSQFSFPNNQYVL
+455 AWLRQFNFPNNMYVL
-470 RIKASASDE
+470 HTIADAADE
-479 NTYGIHSNGSG
+479 NTMGIHSKGSG

-498 VFPDD
+498 AFPDD
-503 TTLTAE
+503 TTLTDPQ
-509 ARLAYQIE
+509 RLAYQIE
-517 KVEDLIMDEE
+517 KVEDLIMAEE

-583 WYLSWNGEIGINY
+583 WYLSWNGEIGMNY

>member
-1 MKHSFHIQSKSGR
+1 MTT
-14 RLLAGLFSAMILL
+14 LA
-27 PMTSCE
+27 
-33 DFLNTG
+33 
-39 SSYFS
+39 
-44 DSTLDNPSDTLY
+44 TLY

-65 QGLSDRTILLGE
+65 QSLSDRTILLGE
-77 LRGDLSDVTEGAN
+77 LRGDLSDVTDGAN

-117 NNCNYFL
+117 NNCNYYL
-124 ANVDIDMKNNR
+124 ANVDIEMKNNR
-135 NEYVFRKEYAV
+135 NEYVFLKEYAV

-174 QEEAD
+174 QEQAD
-179 REYPKMGIQEI
+179 RDYPKMGIEDI
-190 CEYFIDDLQGLE
+190 CQFFIDDLQGLE
-202 SIEMPSYG
+202 TVGVPAYG
-210 TIRNTDSRLFYFPIY
+210 TIRDTDSRLFYFPIY

-243 NYYSY
+243 NYYNY

-257 GAPINTNYIMWSAND
+257 GAPINMNYSMWSADD
-272 LRWKSKTSSMSG
+272 LRWEMKQLRSQGGNETYS
-284 SGEVYT
+284 T
-290 ASSELVTMF
+290 ATELVTMF
-299 PGDSIPSENQYSRLN
+299 PGDSIPSESQYSRLN
-314 DYFNSTPNN
+314 DYFNSNQNN
-323 EYIASV
+323 DNKASIT
-329 APSQSLIDLSASQ
+329 ASQKLRDLSAAQ
-342 MYCHLTSTSDIIY
+342 VYCHMTSASNIVY

-361 GLDKGDLRL
+361 GLDRGDLRL
-370 SSTWS
+370 TTNFTEIQRANST
-375 EADYRGVLGA
+375 
-385 TGATSTKMVSNSKYD
+385 VSLSNKLVTNEKYT

-407 RRTMVYLRL
+407 RRTMVYLRM

-427 FAFQI
+427 FAFHI
-432 LSKGVNNTVIEN
+432 LSTGVNNTVIEN
-444 EVIPYYAESDA
+444 EVIPYYGESDA
-455 AWLSQFSFPNNQYVL
+455 AWLRQFNFPNNQYVL
-470 RIKASASDE
+470 RTKASAADE

-498 VFPDD
+498 QFPDD
-503 TTLTAE
+503 STLTAE

-527 ALEFAFEGHRY
+527 ALEFAFEGHRF

-547 RGEPAYLAN
+547 RGEPTYLAD

-561 RGASKEAEMRSF
+561 RGASHAAEMRSF
-573 ITKDLTDVNN
+573 ITKDLTQEAN
-583 WYLSWNGEIGINY
+583 WYISWNGEIGFNY